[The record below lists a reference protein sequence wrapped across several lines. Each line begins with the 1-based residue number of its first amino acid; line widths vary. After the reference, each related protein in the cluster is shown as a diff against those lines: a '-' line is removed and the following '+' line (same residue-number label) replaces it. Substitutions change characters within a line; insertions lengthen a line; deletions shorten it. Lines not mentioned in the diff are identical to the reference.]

1 LFPVVAIVAASGA
14 GRPTGP
20 RAEGK
25 EKEEEEEEEE
35 EMEAAVEVEVQWGA

>member
-25 EKEEEEEEEE
+25 EKEEEEEE
-35 EMEAAVEVEVQWGA
+35 MEAAVEVEVQWGA